1 MSELCLFSLFFLSS
15 KYPDAFV
22 YESPRKKF
30 NFKNAFYV
38 LTARYHRENW
48 ITNRLSSC
56 VYLIPEQLFF

>member
-1 MSELCLFSLFFLSS
+1 MSELWSFSLFLSS

-22 YESPRKKF
+22 HESSKK
-30 NFKNAFYV
+30 NLISRMLFYA

-56 VYLIPEQLFF
+56 VYLIPEQLLF